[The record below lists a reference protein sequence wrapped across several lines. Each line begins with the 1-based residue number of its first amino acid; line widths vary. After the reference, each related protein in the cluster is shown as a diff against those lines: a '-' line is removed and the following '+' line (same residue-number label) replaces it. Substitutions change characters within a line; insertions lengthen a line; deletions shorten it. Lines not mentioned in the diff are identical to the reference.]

1 MSTATTDGAIPKKLY
16 AIPAFP
22 PIAGRLMATFA
33 QQNVQTK
40 DIADLIAKEPTFAS
54 RVLQIAN
61 SAQFAFQFPITNIR
75 HAVVLMGLE
84 QVRNATVTLA
94 TVSLYRAALQAD
106 ELIRCWQHT
115 VACGILAAEIAKAC
129 GVFQEEAYTAGILHD
144 IGRLGL
150 LAAYPREYQKTV
162 RDAAERSLDLLD
174 YEREQFGVDHCEAGR
189 WLGERWGLPKEFRII
204 AGRHHDPP
212 DGASLDLRTVVHM
225 ACRFADYLGFDVTKP
240 LKPVELDELLAPIP
254 EARRLRLIRD
264 VDRLRRMVQ
273 EHLGDYGAALAA
285 TEEPNPEQAEEVS
298 WPEEF
303 PVCLPEAGGSETSR
317 GWITVAAWVAV
328 LVAALAMWMLYK

>member
-1 MSTATTDGAIPKKLY
+1 
-16 AIPAFP
+16 
-22 PIAGRLMATFA
+22 MATFA

-54 RVLQIAN
+54 RVLQLAN

-75 HAVVLMGLE
+75 HAVVLMGLD

-94 TVSLYRAALQAD
+94 TVSLYRSALQAS
-106 ELIRCWQHT
+106 ELNRCWQHT

-129 GVFQEEAYTAGILHD
+129 GAFQEEAYTAGILHD

-162 RDAAERSLDLLD
+162 RDAAARSLDLLD
-174 YEREQFGVDHCEAGR
+174 YERDQFGVDHCEVGR
-189 WLGERWGLPKEFRII
+189 WLGERWGLPEEFRII

-212 DGASLDLRTVVHM
+212 DGSVLDLRILVHM

-240 LKPVELDELLAPIP
+240 LKPIELDELLAPIP

-264 VDRLRRMVQ
+264 IDHLRRIVEQ
-273 EHLGDYGAALAA
+273 HLGDYGVAMTVAGEPV
-285 TEEPNPEQAEEVS
+285 EEKPEDVS
-298 WPEEF
+298 LPEEF
-303 PVCLPEAGGSETSR
+303 PVCLPEPASNEAPR
-317 GWITVAAWVAV
+317 GWLTVAGWLAV
-328 LVAALAMWMLYK
+328 LVAALAVWMLCR